1 MCGDPPLVAEGILHA
16 GHAIAVRLIR
26 RLADEG
32 MTVLLSSH
40 LLGEVEEVCNRVA
53 IVRSGTIVYE
63 GTIAALARGAT
74 VTIFAEFIKL
84 AATYGKLASLIDRI
98 TR

>member
-1 MCGDPPLVAEGILHA
+1 VDSVGQTGEKQT
-16 GHAIAVRLIR
+16 RL
-26 RLADEG
+26 
-32 MTVLLSSH
+32 M
-40 LLGEVEEVCNRVA
+40 
-53 IVRSGTIVYE
+53 
-63 GTIAALARGAT
+63 AALARGAT

>member
-1 MCGDPPLVAEGILHA
+1 M
-16 GHAIAVRLIR
+16 
-26 RLADEG
+26 
-32 MTVLLSSH
+32 
-40 LLGEVEEVCNRVA
+40 
-53 IVRSGTIVYE
+53 
-63 GTIAALARGAT
+63 AALARGAT